1 MAVVD
6 RKEAGP
12 QFGADGLKI
21 LLQDGRQ
28 RCAQS
33 RLGRSPPPL
42 PLRYNMLCSAYQ
54 CTGCI
59 AYVPYIAAHRWHS
72 GMVHLS
78 GGG

>member
-1 MAVVD
+1 MPTNNTPSREETAQVGGSSIAVVD

-33 RLGRSPPPL
+33 RLGRSPPL
-42 PLRYNMLCSAYQ
+42 LSAMES
-54 CTGCI
+54 C
-59 AYVPYIAAHRWHS
+59 A
-72 GMVHLS
+72 L
-78 GGG
+78 